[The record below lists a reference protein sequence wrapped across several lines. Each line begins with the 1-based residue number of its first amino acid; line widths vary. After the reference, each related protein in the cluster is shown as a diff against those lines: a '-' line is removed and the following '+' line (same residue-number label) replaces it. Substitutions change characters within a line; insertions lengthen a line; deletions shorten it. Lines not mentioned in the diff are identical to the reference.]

1 MSRAESHA
9 LPVAVG
15 VDVGGTSTK
24 GVVVDAGGRLLHVVR
39 RPTPAP
45 DPTGER
51 VCAVVAEI
59 TRALDPTGGLPVGVD
74 VPGIVDTDCGVV
86 VRAVN
91 LGWVDLPL
99 RDLLDTAVGR
109 PVVLEHDVRAAAV
122 AELSDDATGS
132 SDLSTRTFVAVGTG
146 IAAATM
152 HRGRLVVSGGWAGEI
167 GQLVMPTGRYAGQMI
182 EQVGSAAAIAA
193 HAGAPDARTVVD
205 RLDSDERAR
214 QAWADGISALAL
226 GIAAL
231 VVSVAPRTLVLGGG
245 LAGAGDR
252 LVQPLAKAL
261 REAVRTVELPEL
273 HLARHGDMA
282 AALGASAL
290 ALTSA
295 RRP

>member
-1 MSRAESHA
+1 MSRA
-9 LPVAVG
+9 LPGAVG
-15 VDVGGTSTK
+15 VDVGGTGTK
-24 GVVVDAGGRLLHVVR
+24 GVVVDADGRLLHVVR

-51 VCAVVAEI
+51 VCAVVAEVAA
-59 TRALDPTGGLPVGVD
+59 ALDPTASLPVGVD
-74 VPGIVDTDCGVV
+74 VPGIVDTDRGVV

-91 LGWVDLPL
+91 LGWADLPL
-99 RDLLDTAVGR
+99 RDLLDVAVGR

-122 AELSDDATGS
+122 AELCDAAGS
-132 SDLSTRTFVAVGTG
+132 SDLSTRTFVAIGTG

-167 GQLVMPTGRYAGQMI
+167 GQLVMPSGRYAGQMV

-193 HAGAPDARTVVD
+193 NACAPDARTVVD

-261 REAVRTVELPEL
+261 RDAVRTVELPEL
-273 HLARHGDMA
+273 RLARYGDMA
-282 AALGASAL
+282 AALGASTL
-290 ALTSA
+290 ALSSA